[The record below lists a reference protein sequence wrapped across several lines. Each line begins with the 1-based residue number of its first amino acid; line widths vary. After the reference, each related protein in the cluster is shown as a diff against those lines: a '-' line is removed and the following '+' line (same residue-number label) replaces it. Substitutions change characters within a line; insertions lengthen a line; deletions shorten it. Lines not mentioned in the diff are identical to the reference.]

1 MDVSRSGVL
10 LLRVWTE
17 PEVPEMRARL
27 IRAVDV
33 EETETSVAAAGIDG
47 ICEAVRSWLEQLG
60 TRIPARDG
68 SVTPG

>member
-33 EETETSVAAAGIDG
+33 EEAETSVVAAGIDG

-60 TRIPARDG
+60 TRIPPRDG